1 MDIYQ
6 VIALP
11 DPVLRATAH
20 PVQTVDDTV
29 RAQMKKMLD
38 TMYAYEGVGLAANQV
53 AILNRI
59 IVIDTARRESDV
71 KKPIAM
77 ANPEIIWRSEER
89 WDYKE
94 GCLSIPQ
101 MYADV
106 ERPKFIKVRYVDEN
120 NQVQE
125 MDAGGLA
132 ATCIQHEVDH
142 LDGVLFI
149 DHLSRL
155 RRETILKKY
164 EKMRREEGHV
174 L

>member
-1 MDIYQ
+1 MDIYK
-6 VIALP
+6 VICLP

-20 PVQTVDDTV
+20 TVNTVDDAV
-29 RAQMKKMLD
+29 RAQINKMLE

-53 AILNRI
+53 AILNRV
-59 IVIDTARRESDV
+59 IVIDTAQREEQAR
-71 KKPIAM
+71 KPIALI
-77 ANPEIIWRSEER
+77 NPEIIWRSDER
-89 WDYKE
+89 GDYKE

-106 ERPKFIKVRYVDEN
+106 ERPKTIRVKYIDITGK
-120 NQVQE
+120 QLE
-125 MDAGGLA
+125 MEAGGLA

-142 LDGVLFI
+142 LDGILFI

-155 RRETILKKY
+155 KRETLLKKY
-164 EKMRREEGHV
+164 EKSQKESGNI